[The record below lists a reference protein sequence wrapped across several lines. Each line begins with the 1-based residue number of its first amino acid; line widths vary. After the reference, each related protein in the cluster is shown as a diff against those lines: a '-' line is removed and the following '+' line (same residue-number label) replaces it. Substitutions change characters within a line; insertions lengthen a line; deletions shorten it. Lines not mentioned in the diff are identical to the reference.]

1 MEPFWAVVVGIM
13 FGAGIYLMLRRN
25 LSKLILGLI
34 LISNAANMLIMTSA
48 GLTRDAP
55 PMIAAGKETL
65 TGTYADPLP
74 QALVLTAIV
83 IGFGVLAYFLTLL
96 QGAYKSN
103 KSENLDRL
111 GGGAS

>member
-1 MEPFWAVVVGIM
+1 MEPFWAVIVGIM

-34 LISNAANMLIMTSA
+34 LISNAANMLIMTAA
-48 GLTRDAP
+48 GLTRDKP
-55 PMIAAGKETL
+55 PMIGPGEQTL
-65 TGTYADPLP
+65 NGTYADPLP

-96 QGAYKSN
+96 QDAYKIN